1 MEERKGDARIFIIS
15 GLIFLCIISGGFL
28 LCLYLF
34 LPESQTPDWYP
45 IVGIVLVST
54 PWIFWLLVYLHHCLK
69 PTKVQLNALGSNNNN
84 SSNNKTEANNNN
96 NGGATTEGN
105 LGEVES
111 PGGGKRRVHFGAVVV
126 MGKQPQ
132 LDRNFSHESNSKQ
145 PTTMA
150 PKENEVPLRSSTS
163 SS

>member
-15 GLIFLCIISGGFL
+15 GLIFLCIISGGIL

-54 PWIFWLLVYLHHCLK
+54 PWIFWLSIYFYHCLK
-69 PTKVQLNALGSNNNN
+69 PTKVQLNAFGPNNNN
-84 SSNNKTEANNNN
+84 SHSKKTEAANYND
-96 NGGATTEGN
+96 GGATIEGN

-111 PGGGKRRVHFGAVVV
+111 PGEGKRRVHFGAVVV
-126 MGKQPQ
+126 MEKQPQ
-132 LDRNFSHESNSKQ
+132 LDRNYSHESQSKQ
-145 PTTMA
+145 PTTMS
-150 PKENEVPLRSSTS
+150 PRETEVPLRSSTS